1 MRPKDESD
9 PIISRL
15 APEDLEWLLK
25 RSYERAEKEVVRIA
39 KNPDMYRKVEDIISR
54 IPTKHRLYLGD
65 SRDMGMI
72 PDESVHLVVTSPPY
86 WTIKKYRPIEGQIG
100 AIQDYEKFVEELNKV
115 WKEVYRV
122 LVPGGRLVVVVGD
135 VLLPRRKHGRHM
147 VIPLHADIQR
157 SCMKMGFENL
167 APIIW
172 YKIGNVNRE
181 VPGSGGFLGKPY
193 QPNAV
198 IKNDIEY
205 ILMFRKPGYRKVS
218 RLRMKLSVIPENKFK
233 EWFVQ
238 VWQIPGASTK
248 EHPAP
253 FPLELAERLIRMF
266 SFVGDTVLDP
276 FVGTGTTMIAA
287 AKSGRDSIGI
297 EIDPE
302 FVKLATKRFLRETTN
317 LFGVSKLKV
326 FGIQDE
332 QPLL

>member
-1 MRPKDESD
+1 MRPKDEND

-15 APEDLEWLLK
+15 TLEDLEWLHGDSL
-25 RSYERAEKEVVRIA
+25 ERAEKEVVRIA
-39 KNPDMYRKVEDIISR
+39 KDPYMYKKIEDITSR
-54 IPTKHRLYLGD
+54 IPTKHELHLGD
-65 SRDMGMI
+65 SRRMYMV
-72 PDESVHLVVTSPPY
+72 PNRSVHLVVTSPPY
-86 WTIKKYRPIEGQIG
+86 WTIKKYRPIEGQLGVIR
-100 AIQDYEKFVEELNKV
+100 DYVKFVEELNKV

-122 LVPGGRLVVVVGD
+122 LTPGGRLVVVVGD
-135 VLLPRRKHGRHM
+135 VLLPRRRHGRHM
-147 VIPLHADIQR
+147 VIPLHADIQK
-157 SCMKMGFENL
+157 SCMKIGFENL
-167 APIIW
+167 SPIIW
-172 YKIGNVNRE
+172 YKIGNVSRE

-205 ILMFRKPGYRKVS
+205 ILMFRKPGYRRVS

-238 VWQIPGASTK
+238 VWQIPGTSTR

-266 SFVGDTVLDP
+266 SFVGDTILDP

-302 FVKLATKRFLRETTN
+302 FVKLAARRFLKETTN
-317 LFGVSKLKV
+317 LFGISTLEV
-326 FGIQDE
+326 FGI
-332 QPLL
+332 

>member
-1 MRPKDESD
+1 MRPRDEND

-15 APEDLEWLLK
+15 APEDLEWLRM
-25 RSYERAEKEVVRIA
+25 RSSERAEKEVVRIA
-39 KNPDMYRKVEDIISR
+39 KNPDIYRKIEDITSR
-54 IPTKHRLYLGD
+54 IPTKHKLYLGD
-65 SRDMGMI
+65 SRNMDMI
-72 PDESVHLVVTSPPY
+72 PSGSIHLVVTSPPY
-86 WTIKKYRPIEGQIG
+86 WTIKKYRPIEGQLG
-100 AIQDYEKFVEELNKV
+100 VIQDYEKFIEELNKV

-157 SCMKMGFENL
+157 SCMKIGFENL

-172 YKIGNVNRE
+172 YKIGNVSRE

-248 EHPAP
+248 KHPAP
-253 FPLELAERLIRMF
+253 FPPELAERLIRMF

-302 FVKLATKRFLRETTN
+302 FVKLAARRFLRETTN
-317 LFGVSKLKV
+317 LFGISTLKV
-326 FGIQDE
+326 FGIQHE
-332 QPLL
+332 